1 VPRKLDVI
9 AQGSE
14 LEIKGVV
21 YDIQKYT
28 LNDGPGIR
36 TMVFLKGCPLRCL
49 WCSNPESQVQEIQLS
64 HSAALCK
71 RCYAC
76 LSICRFN
83 ALSKDEY
90 FAIKIDDSKCTRCL
104 DCLAVCPAGALQ
116 VMGKEATVSEV
127 MAEISGDRIFYRK
140 SHGGV
145 TISGGEPFHQYGFL
159 RSLLHVL
166 HSKYIHTA
174 IETTGSV
181 EWEKIEQLLP
191 DLDLILYDLKTTDSN
206 LHREYTG
213 RDNALILENLE
224 KLDRFSTPIWL
235 RVPVVPGLNDDDQN
249 IMKIGEIAAN
259 SRNVRKI
266 CLLPYHK
273 LGIHKY
279 LRLGM
284 SYQLS
289 GVEPPSPETL
299 SRLESLL
306 KTQAPALEI
315 QISG

>member
-1 VPRKLDVI
+1 MIP
-9 AQGSE
+9 QGSE
-14 LEIKGVV
+14 LETKGVV

-49 WCSNPESQVQEIQLS
+49 WCSNPESQSQEIQLS
-64 HSAALCK
+64 HSEVLCR

-76 LSICRFN
+76 LSVCRFN
-83 ALSKDEY
+83 ALSKDDD
-90 FAIKIDDSKCTRCL
+90 FTIRIDYSKCTRCL
-104 DCLAVCPAGALQ
+104 DCLSVCPAGALQ

-127 MAEISGDRIFYRK
+127 VAEISGDRVFYRK

-145 TISGGEPFHQYGFL
+145 TISGGEPFHQYDFL
-159 RSLLHVL
+159 QSLLHVL

-181 EWEKIEQLLP
+181 EWEKMEQVLP
-191 DLDLILYDLKTTDSN
+191 DLDLILYDLKATDSN

-213 RDNALILENLE
+213 MDNALVLENLRN
-224 KLDRFSTPIWL
+224 LDGFSTPVWL
-235 RVPVVPGLNDDDQN
+235 RLPVIPGLNDDAEN
-249 IMKIGEIAAN
+249 MKKIGKIASN
-259 SRNVRKI
+259 SRNVKRI
-266 CLLPYHK
+266 CLLPYHQ

-279 LRLGM
+279 HRLGM
-284 SYQLS
+284 SYQLR
-289 GVEPPSPETL
+289 GVEPPSPEMLT
-299 SRLESLL
+299 RLASLL
-306 KTQAPALEI
+306 KRQAPELEI